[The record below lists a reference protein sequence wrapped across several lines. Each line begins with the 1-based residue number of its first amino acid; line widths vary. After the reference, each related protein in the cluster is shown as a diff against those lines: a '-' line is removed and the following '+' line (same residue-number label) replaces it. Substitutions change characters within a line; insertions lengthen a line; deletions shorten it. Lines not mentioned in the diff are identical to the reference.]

1 MSSLLQ
7 RGRTDANNFDKDFT
21 SEDPVLT
28 PTDQVIA
35 NAINQDEF
43 RGFSFVNPDYGKLSL
58 ASESPATTG
67 TKTSTTT
74 PSTAENT
81 LSTTA
86 TSSVVT
92 ETTTDTLSSN
102 VTLTATNSSPKSTA
116 ANESYS

>member
-1 MSSLLQ
+1 M
-7 RGRTDANNFDKDFT
+7 
-21 SEDPVLT
+21 T

-58 ASESPATTG
+58 ASESPATMGNQMT
-67 TKTSTTT
+67 TTTTSTADNTSSTTT
-74 PSTAENT
+74 T
-81 LSTTA
+81 TTA
-86 TSSVVT
+86 SSSIDT
-92 ETTTDTLSSN
+92 ATTTDTLSSN